1 MKKLVNTFAV
11 QGRGKQVSL
20 PNADVGPGCP
30 IYIIAEIGGNFST
43 FDEGKA
49 LIDAAIQAGSDA
61 VKIQTYKAHTV
72 SSRKAMFSAE
82 GMEFTGD
89 TSQFD
94 MFIQYQI
101 DDGVQQEIFE
111 YARERDITLFS
122 TPGHQTDVDIL
133 EQLGNNIYKIGSD
146 DAVNLPLLRDVA
158 QLQKP
163 ILLSTGMCTMR
174 EVGLAVDA
182 VLSQGND
189 QLVLLH
195 CVTNYPSDA
204 SSVNLLAIN
213 ALQAEFGLPTGYSD
227 HVLGNEVCLAATALG
242 ACVLEKHFTLDKTA
256 DGPDHALS
264 STPEEWRVLVE
275 GVRSI
280 EKALGDG
287 VKRPALS
294 EKTTRIN
301 NRKSL
306 VSVRAITAGQ
316 PIDASAVDIKRP
328 GYGIGPCHYENVIG
342 KVARCDIPEDEVI
355 TWDMIA

>member
-1 MKKLVNTFAV
+1 VKKPVNTYAA
-11 QGRGKQVSL
+11 QGRGKRVNL
-20 PNADVGPGCP
+20 PNAEVGPGCP
-30 IYIIAEIGGNFST
+30 IYVIAEIGGNFST
-43 FDEGKA
+43 FDEGKD
-49 LIDAAIQAGSDA
+49 LVDAAIEAGSDA

-72 SSRKAMFSAE
+72 SSRKAMFSAD
-82 GMEFTGD
+82 GMAFTGD
-89 TSQFD
+89 ASQFE
-94 MFIQYQI
+94 MFVQYQI
-101 DDGVQQEIFE
+101 DDGVQQEIYA
-111 YARERDITLFS
+111 YARERGIVLFS
-122 TPGHQTDVDIL
+122 TPGHQTDVDLL
-133 EQLGNNIYKIGSD
+133 ETLGNSIYKIGSD

-189 QLVLLH
+189 QLILLH
-195 CVTNYPSDA
+195 CVTNYPA
-204 SSVNLLAIN
+204 EPISVNLLSMN

-227 HVLGNEVCLAATALG
+227 HVLGNEICLAAAALG

-264 STPEEWRVLVE
+264 ATPDEWTQLVE
-275 GVRSI
+275 GVRKI
-280 EKALGDG
+280 ESALGDG
-287 VKRPALS
+287 VKRPAAS

-306 VSVRAITAGQ
+306 VCVRAIAAGQ
-316 PIDASAVDIKRP
+316 PIEATAVDIKRP
-328 GYGIGPCHYENVIG
+328 GYGIAPWDYENIVG

-355 TWDMIA
+355 TWDMIG